1 MEYQLVV
8 VRGRSTVNAL
18 KLGDGVTTVGR
29 QDDCQLVIKSSQVSR
44 RHCEL
49 FERKGHLLVK
59 DLNSA
64 NGVFVQG
71 QRVVEQQVLEPGN
84 ELTIG
89 PITFRVEKTTGGPP
103 KVETPTPGDTSISD
117 GLAEDATTNAEDDFA
132 IAFDVDEKTPAPDP
146 KPEPA
151 KAKAAE
157 KPAAPPKPAAPA
169 AIQPAPAGPEP
180 APELGDDAI
189 ADFLL
194 DLKIDDDD

>member
-59 DLNSA
+59 DLKSS

-89 PITFRVEKTTGGPP
+89 PVTFRVEKATGALP
-103 KVETPTPGDTSISD
+103 KGGTPTPGDTSITD
-117 GLAEDATTNAEDDFA
+117 GLVGDAVTNGDEDFA
-132 IAFDVDEKTPAPDP
+132 IAFDIDDSTQPDP

-157 KPAAPPKPAAPA
+157 KAAAPPKSAAPA
-169 AIQPAPAGPEP
+169 AKEPAPAGPEP

-194 DLKIDDDD
+194 DLKIDDED